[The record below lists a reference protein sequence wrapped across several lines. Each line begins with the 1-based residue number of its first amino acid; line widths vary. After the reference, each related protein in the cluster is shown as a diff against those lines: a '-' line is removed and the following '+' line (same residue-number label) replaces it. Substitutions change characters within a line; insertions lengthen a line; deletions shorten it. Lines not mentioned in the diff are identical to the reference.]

1 MIQNV
6 ERESFNDQNRSII
19 EFGHLNKSY
28 QIHIQFIYES
38 ALEILEFN

>member
-6 ERESFNDQNRSII
+6 ERESFKGQNKSIN

-28 QIHIQFIYES
+28 QIHIQFIYETV
-38 ALEILEFN
+38 LEFN